1 MLANLLHL
9 HGFKCAGTTF
19 IWSLERAS
27 GGKVL
32 YVESPSSGARLDWR
46 LVEEHLREQ
55 APLAVTSHLITLPP
69 PGAVARLKVA
79 LLREPMARIA
89 SAYRFQTEVQDSLQ
103 PMPFAHYVEG
113 LVRSTLSNYQT
124 RHLSPQEAVDW
135 QLRKG
140 WAARPELIDLN
151 REDLFVGLVE
161 RYDESMVALE
171 HQLEQM
177 GMPMDL
183 AYPEAKNSTRP
194 VSQNGNGDRPEGRPQ
209 AMFVTEL
216 DLSLYKRAERR
227 LEERL
232 LAVPALEQRLG
243 AFQQRRQALAASPAN
258 IKLKP
263 QAEWVCLPVADLRG
277 GELVNQPG

>member
-27 GGKVL
+27 AGKVL

-46 LVEEHLREQ
+46 LVQEHLREQ
-55 APLAVTSHLITLPP
+55 APDVAGAPLAVTSHLITLPP

-194 VSQNGNGDRPEGRPQ
+194 VSQNGNGDRLEGRPQ

-216 DLSLYKRAERR
+216 DLSLYERVQRR

-232 LAVPALEQRLG
+232 QAVPDLEQRLG
-243 AFQQRRQALAASPAN
+243 AFQQRCQALAARPAH
-258 IKLKP
+258 IQLKP
-263 QAEWVCLPVADLRG
+263 QAEWVCL
-277 GELVNQPG
+277 QPG